1 MGVEAL
7 SDLKQ
12 EIVFWV
18 RMLHTLLIIL
28 YVCVWSMTHQQ
39 ASYTLTQIT
48 VINSFYEGELLT
60 NCNFQVLSKN
70 VTYVAKTSLLCEN
83 TVIQFL

>member
-7 SDLKQ
+7 SDLRQ

-28 YVCVWSMTHQQ
+28 YVCVEHDPP
-39 ASYTLTQIT
+39 ASFIYL
-48 VINSFYEGELLT
+48 NMYHS
-60 NCNFQVLSKN
+60 N
-70 VTYVAKTSLLCEN
+70 
-83 TVIQFL
+83 